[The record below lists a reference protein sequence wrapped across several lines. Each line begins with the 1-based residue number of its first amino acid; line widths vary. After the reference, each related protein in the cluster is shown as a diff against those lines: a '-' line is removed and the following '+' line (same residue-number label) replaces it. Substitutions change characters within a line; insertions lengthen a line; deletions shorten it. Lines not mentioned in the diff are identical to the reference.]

1 MMRIF
6 LGRWDFLRLTVL
18 RRIHPRGSS
27 GLGCDERRAGF
38 RPFPALLSEVQKKGK
53 ETYMSLEH
61 LKELIEDDA
70 RDGYI
75 YDYSDVELTLAL
87 LQEKIASL
95 TSGEKEKLRVII
107 EAELARDLKAMQCIT
122 TKIHDE
128 INADLAWAW
137 RTWEKEYIAAE
148 EWKLERK
155 GKEHEFQFEN
165 FFHCRSLI
173 SRTVKRLIL
182 PRLEANAGNQMPHQ
196 GSMGPLSGGL
206 DQEMWTPES
215 PDAGKPSNR

>member
-1 MMRIF
+1 MHVEA
-6 LGRWDFLRLTVL
+6 D
-18 RRIHPRGSS
+18 SD
-27 GLGCDERRAGF
+27 LGCDERRAGF
-38 RPFPALLSEVQKKGK
+38 RPFPALLSEVQKRAK

-87 LQEKIASL
+87 LQEKIDGL
-95 TSGEKEKLRVII
+95 TSRDKEKLRAII
-107 EAELARDLKAMQCIT
+107 EADLARDLKAMQCIT

-137 RTWEKEYIAAE
+137 RRWEKEYVAAE
-148 EWKLERK
+148 EWGSEKR
-155 GKEHEFQFEN
+155 GVEFSS
-165 FFHCRSLI
+165 HWCRRVLI

-182 PRLEANAGNQMPHQ
+182 PRLEAKAGDQKPHQ
-196 GSMGPLSGGL
+196 GRLGPLSDAL
-206 DQEMWTPES
+206 DQRS
-215 PDAGKPSNR
+215 PDTESQAASKPSIR

>member
-1 MMRIF
+1 MHVEA
-6 LGRWDFLRLTVL
+6 D
-18 RRIHPRGSS
+18 SD
-27 GLGCDERRAGF
+27 LGCDERRAGF
-38 RPFPALLSEVQKKGK
+38 RPFPALLSEVQKRAK

-75 YDYSDVELTLAL
+75 YDYTDVELTLAL
-87 LQEKIASL
+87 LQEKIDSL

-107 EAELARDLKAMQCIT
+107 EADLARDTKKMQCIT

-137 RTWEKEYIAAE
+137 RTLEKEYVAVE
-148 EWKLERK
+148 EWRAEKKGLEPPIHYFCYR
-155 GKEHEFQFEN
+155 Q
-165 FFHCRSLI
+165 LM

-182 PRLEANAGNQMPHQ
+182 PRLEAKAG
-196 GSMGPLSGGL
+196 
-206 DQEMWTPES
+206 DQRP
-215 PDAGKPSNR
+215 